1 MSDIITAIKIAE
13 ASKEAVHD
21 ERIMEMARDLI
32 AGIGKYSS
40 HEDIRDSDIE
50 MIFRYSAMLTSATA
64 TLVSHAILGDEQF
77 DAMAESVDE
86 FDAIGKSVFDE

>member
-21 ERIMEMARDLI
+21 EMIMDMARQVI
-32 AGIGKYSS
+32 AGIGNYSS
-40 HEDIRDSDIE
+40 DMDIRESDIHL
-50 MIFRYSAMLTSATA
+50 IFKYSAMLASATA
-64 TLVSHAILGDEQF
+64 TYVSHAILGDEGF

-86 FDAIGKSVFDE
+86 FDEIGRSVFDE